1 MEEEIYEVDYENCSY
16 CETTY
21 YENDTGYREYGCS
34 LWTGNADDNVP
45 SHQLAAGTVNGL
57 RAMQKI
63 GGRAGGGQQ

>member
-34 LWTGNADDNVP
+34 LWTGNADDNVCVGGYLEDVCP
-45 SHQLAAGTVNGL
+45 LAFRYWVDE
-57 RAMQKI
+57 
-63 GGRAGGGQQ
+63 

>member
-34 LWTGNADDNVP
+34 LWTGNADDNVC
-45 SHQLAAGTVNGL
+45 V
-57 RAMQKI
+57 
-63 GGRAGGGQQ
+63 GGYL